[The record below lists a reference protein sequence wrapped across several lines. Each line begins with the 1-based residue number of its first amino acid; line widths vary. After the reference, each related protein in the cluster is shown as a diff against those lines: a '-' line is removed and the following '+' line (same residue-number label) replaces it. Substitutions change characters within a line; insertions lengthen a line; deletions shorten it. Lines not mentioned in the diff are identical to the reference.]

1 VRDCP
6 IDSRPDLGKMAR
18 STNKPEQRSAM
29 AARSPTESEGA
40 RGTASSPAT
49 PPPASPSVTTA
60 LKHAPMGI
68 AIFDDQMRYLAASSQ
83 YLTDQNMPA
92 DTPLLGLRHYDVFP
106 DVPQIWRDKHAK
118 VLAEGVELRDDEGQR
133 YVDRNGEVHWV
144 RWSMAPW
151 RTDDGRIGGLVL
163 YTEMVTKAVEAKQR
177 LQAAEARYRAVFDQA
192 AMGVARVS
200 GGGRFLEVNDRFCA
214 ITRRDRDTLLA
225 LRFADIVRGEDA
237 EAAVTHGLALLNG
250 EIDTFSVERRIDGEH
265 GVIWVHLTASR
276 VDPGEG
282 WPYLVVIISDIT
294 ARKQVEAEQR
304 HYQDQLRLLIN
315 ELNHRVKNTLAT
327 VQSMASQTLKTEPDP
342 LVAFEK
348 FESRL
353 MGLSQ
358 VHDVLTRE
366 SWHGAG
372 LSDVAERALA
382 PFTPPGL
389 DGKSG
394 CDRLTIKGP
403 PVWLAPG
410 GALTMALIFHELA
423 TNALKYGALSNAEGR
438 VALAWTYDA
447 QSRDLGLT
455 WTEIGGPPVVSPT
468 RRGFGSRL
476 IERSLRGELKGAATM
491 DYRPEGLVCTMRA
504 TLSDP
509 VEGGGPLGAP

>member
-1 VRDCP
+1 
-6 IDSRPDLGKMAR
+6 
-18 STNKPEQRSAM
+18 M
-29 AARSPTESEGA
+29 AARSSPDSEIESA
-40 RGTASSPAT
+40 PLAASA
-49 PPPASPSVTTA
+49 PSVTTA
-60 LKHAPMGI
+60 LKHAPLGI
-68 AIFDDQMRYLAASSQ
+68 AIFDDQMRYLAASTQ

-92 DTPLLGLRHYDVFP
+92 DTPLLGRRHYDVFP
-106 DVPQIWRDKHAK
+106 EIPQFWRDHHAR

-133 YVDRNGEVHWV
+133 YVDRNGDVHWV

-163 YTEMVTKAVEAKQR
+163 YTEMATKAVEAKQR

-200 GGGRFLEVNDRFCA
+200 AGGRFLEVNDRFCV
-214 ITRRDRDTLLA
+214 ITRRDREALLA
-225 LRFADIVRGEDA
+225 STFMDIVRTDEAVA
-237 EAAVTHGLALLNG
+237 EALVKGQALLAG
-250 EIDTFSVERRIDGEH
+250 EIDTYAVERRFESQDGA
-265 GVIWVHLTASR
+265 VWVHFTASR
-276 VDPGEG
+276 VDPGDG
-282 WPYLVVIISDIT
+282 RPYLVVIISDIT
-294 ARKQVEAEQR
+294 ARKQVEAEQQ
-304 HYQDQLRLLIN
+304 HYQGQLRLLIN

-342 LVAFEK
+342 VTAFEK

-372 LSDVAERALA
+372 LRDVAERALA
-382 PFTPPGL
+382 PFAPPGQ
-389 DGKSG
+389 DGAEG
-394 CDRLTIKGP
+394 CKRLTIDGP

-423 TNALKYGALSNAEGR
+423 TNALKYGALSDEQGR
-438 VALAWTYDA
+438 VRLAWTYDEA
-447 QSRDLGLT
+447 ARDLVLT
-455 WTEIGGPPVVSPT
+455 WTETGGPPVAAPT

-491 DYRPEGLVCTMRA
+491 DYRPQGLVCEMRA

-509 VEGGGPLGAP
+509 VEGGSPLGA

>member
-1 VRDCP
+1 
-6 IDSRPDLGKMAR
+6 
-18 STNKPEQRSAM
+18 M
-29 AARSPTESEGA
+29 AARSSTDAGEPPAAASLGA
-40 RGTASSPAT
+40 ASSPT
-49 PPPASPSVTTA
+49 SPSLVIA

-68 AIFDDQMRYLAASSQ
+68 AIFDDQMRYLAASRQ
-83 YLTDQNMPA
+83 YLTDQDMPA
-92 DTPLLGLRHYDVFP
+92 DTPLLGRRHYDVFP
-106 DVPQIWRDKHAK
+106 TVPQVWRDKHAQ
-118 VLAEGVELRDDEGQR
+118 VLAEGVELREDEGDR
-133 YVDRNGEVHWV
+133 YVDRNGKVHWV

-151 RTDDGRIGGLVL
+151 RTEDGRIGGLVL
-163 YTEMVTKAVEAKQR
+163 YTEMVTAAIEAKHR
-177 LQAAEARYRAVFDQA
+177 LQAAQARYCAVFDQA
-192 AMGVARVS
+192 AMGVARVD
-200 GGGRFLEVNDRFCA
+200 GQGRFLEVNDRFCA
-214 ITRRDRDTLLA
+214 ITRRDRETLLA
-225 LRFADIVRGEDA
+225 STFMDIVRSEDDLA
-237 EAAVTHGLALLNG
+237 TVVTQGQALLSG
-250 EIDTFSVERRIDGEH
+250 ELDTYAVERRVDGRDGE
-265 GVIWVHLTASR
+265 VWVHVTASR
-276 VDPGEG
+276 VDPGGEG
-282 WPYLVVIISDIT
+282 RPYLVVIISDIT

-372 LSDVAERALA
+372 LCDVAERALA
-382 PFTPPGL
+382 PFTPPEGE
-389 DGKSG
+389 G
-394 CDRLTIKGP
+394 RLTIDGP

-423 TNALKYGALSNAEGR
+423 TNALKYGALSNGTGR
-438 VALAWTYDA
+438 VVLSWTYDA
-447 QSRDLGLT
+447 ASRDLALT
-455 WTEIGGPPVVSPT
+455 WTETGGPPVIPPA

-509 VEGGGPLGAP
+509 VT

>member
-1 VRDCP
+1 LA
-6 IDSRPDLGKMAR
+6 I
-18 STNKPEQRSAM
+18 
-29 AARSPTESEGA
+29 
-40 RGTASSPAT
+40 
-49 PPPASPSVTTA
+49 A

-106 DVPQIWRDKHAK
+106 EIPQFWRDKHAQ
-118 VLAEGVELRDDEGQR
+118 VLADGVELRDDEGER
-133 YVDRNGEVHWV
+133 YVDRNGDVHWV

-163 YTEMVTKAVEAKQR
+163 YTEMVTQAVEAKHR

-200 GGGRFLEVNDRFCA
+200 GSGRFLEVNDRFCA
-214 ITRRDRDTLLA
+214 ITRRDRETLLA
-225 LRFADIVRGEDA
+225 STFMDIVRGEDTVT
-237 EAAVTHGLALLNG
+237 AVVTQGQALFAG
-250 EIDTFSVERRIDGEH
+250 EIDTYAVERRVEGRDGT
-265 GVIWVHLTASR
+265 VWVHVTASR

-282 WPYLVVIISDIT
+282 RPYLVVIISDIT
-294 ARKQVEAEQR
+294 ARKQVEAEQQ

-327 VQSMASQTLKTEPDP
+327 VQSMASQTLKAEPDP
-342 LVAFEK
+342 ITAFEK

-372 LSDVAERALA
+372 LRDVAERALA
-382 PFTPPGL
+382 PFTPPAP
-389 DGKSG
+389 DGKPG
-394 CDRLTIKGP
+394 CERLTIDGP

-423 TNALKYGALSNAEGR
+423 TNALKYGALSNASR
-438 VALAWTYDA
+438 KVVLAWTYDA
-447 QSRDLGLT
+447 ATRDLALT
-455 WTEIGGPPVVSPT
+455 WTETGGPPVVAPT

-476 IERSLRGELKGAATM
+476 IERSLRGELKGAASM

-509 VEGGGPLGAP
+509 VEGNSPLG

>member
-1 VRDCP
+1 
-6 IDSRPDLGKMAR
+6 
-18 STNKPEQRSAM
+18 M
-29 AARSPTESEGA
+29 AARSPTETKPES
-40 RGTASSPAT
+40 
-49 PPPASPSVTTA
+49 ASPSVTTA

-68 AIFDDQMRYLAASSQ
+68 AIFDDQMRYLAASRQ
-83 YLTDQNMPA
+83 YLTDQGMSP
-92 DTPLLGLRHYDVFP
+92 DTPLLGLGHYDVFP
-106 DVPQIWRDKHAK
+106 EIPQFWRDKHAQ
-118 VLAEGVELRDDEGQR
+118 VLAEGVELREDEGDR
-133 YVDRNGEVHWV
+133 YVDRDGRVHWV

-163 YTEMVTKAVEAKQR
+163 YTEMVTQAIEAKHR

-192 AMGVARVS
+192 AMGVARVD
-200 GGGRFLEVNDRFCA
+200 GRGRFLEVNDRFCV
-214 ITRRDRDTLLA
+214 ITRRDRETLLA
-225 LRFADIVRGEDA
+225 STFMDIVRGEDDM
-237 EAAVTHGLALLNG
+237 AAVVGQGQALLAG
-250 EIDTFSVERRIDGEH
+250 DIETYTVERRIDGRD
-265 GVIWVHLTASR
+265 GPVWVNVTASR
-276 VDPGEG
+276 VDPGDG
-282 WPYLVVIISDIT
+282 APYLVVIISNIT
-294 ARKQVEAEQR
+294 ARKQAEAEQQ
-304 HYQDQLRLLIN
+304 HYQGQLRLLIN

-353 MGLSQ
+353 LGLSQ

-372 LSDVAERALA
+372 LRDVSERALA
-382 PFTPPGL
+382 PFIPA
-389 DGKSG
+389 DGA
-394 CDRLTIKGP
+394 DRVAIEGP

-438 VALAWTYDA
+438 VVLSWTYDA
-447 QSRDLGLT
+447 ASRDLALT
-455 WTEIGGPPVVSPT
+455 WTETGGPGVAPPT

-509 VEGGGPLGAP
+509 VEGGGPLG

>member
-1 VRDCP
+1 
-6 IDSRPDLGKMAR
+6 M
-18 STNKPEQRSAM
+18 T
-29 AARSPTESEGA
+29 ARSPMETEDA
-40 RGTASSPAT
+40 
-49 PPPASPSVTTA
+49 PPPVAASPSVTTA

-68 AIFDDQMRYLAASSQ
+68 AIFDDQMRYLAASRQ

-92 DTPLLGLRHYDVFP
+92 DTPLLGRRHYDVFP
-106 DVPQIWRDKHAK
+106 EIPQVWRDKHAQ
-118 VLAEGVELRDDEGQR
+118 VLAEGIELRDDEGQR
-133 YVDRNGEVHWV
+133 YVDHDGAVHWV

-163 YTEMVTKAVEAKQR
+163 YTEMVTAAVEARHR

-192 AMGVARVS
+192 AMGVARVD
-200 GGGRFLEVNDRFCA
+200 GVGRFLEVNDKFCA
-214 ITRRDRDTLLA
+214 ITRRDRETLLA
-225 LRFADIVRGEDA
+225 STFMDIAPGEDNVA
-237 EAAVTHGLALLNG
+237 TVITQGLALLAG
-250 EIDTFSVERRIDGEH
+250 EIDTYAIERRVDGRD
-265 GVIWVHLTASR
+265 GPVWVHVTASR
-276 VDPGEG
+276 VDPGG
-282 WPYLVVIISDIT
+282 DGRPYLVVIISDIT
-294 ARKQVEAEQR
+294 ARKQVEAEQQ

-342 LVAFEK
+342 VVAFEK

-372 LSDVAERALA
+372 LCDVAERALA
-382 PFTPPGL
+382 PFTPSDAEG
-389 DGKSG
+389 
-394 CDRLTIKGP
+394 RLTIDGP

-423 TNALKYGALSNAEGR
+423 TNALKYGALSNTEGR
-438 VALAWTYDA
+438 VVLAWTYDA
-447 QSRDLGLT
+447 ATRDLALT
-455 WTEIGGPPVVSPT
+455 WTETGGPPVAAPS

-491 DYRPEGLVCTMRA
+491 DWRPEGLVCTMRA
-504 TLSDP
+504 TLSEA
-509 VEGGGPLGAP
+509 VEGGSPLGA

>member
-1 VRDCP
+1 
-6 IDSRPDLGKMAR
+6 
-18 STNKPEQRSAM
+18 M
-29 AARSPTESEGA
+29 AARTESEDVSEAAPQGVLA
-40 RGTASSPAT
+40 
-49 PPPASPSVTTA
+49 ASPSVTTA

-68 AIFDDQMRYLAASSQ
+68 AIFDDQMRYLAASRQ
-83 YLTDQNMPA
+83 YLTDQGMSP
-92 DTPLLGLRHYDVFP
+92 DTPLLGRHHYDVFP
-106 DVPQIWRDKHAK
+106 EIPQFWRDKHAQ
-118 VLAEGVELRDDEGQR
+118 VLAQGVELRDDDGER
-133 YVDRNGEVHWV
+133 YVDRDGGVHWV

-163 YTEMVTKAVEAKQR
+163 YTEMVTKAVEARHR

-200 GGGRFLEVNDRFCA
+200 GSGGSWRSTTASAPSPAATARPCWPRPSW
-214 ITRRDRDTLLA
+214 TSSRDPDDMAAVMTQGQALLA
-225 LRFADIVRGEDA
+225 
-237 EAAVTHGLALLNG
+237 G
-250 EIDTFSVERRIDGEH
+250 EIDSYTIERRIDGRD
-265 GVIWVHLTASR
+265 GPVWVHLTASR
-276 VDPGEG
+276 VDPGDG
-282 WPYLVVIISDIT
+282 RPYLVVIISNIT
-294 ARKQVEAEQR
+294 ARKQVEAEQQ
-304 HYQDQLRLLIN
+304 HYQGQLRLLIN

-342 LVAFEK
+342 LTAFEK

-382 PFTPPGL
+382 PFTPP
-389 DGKSG
+389 DGAG
-394 CDRLTIKGP
+394 RLVIDGP

-423 TNALKYGALSNAEGR
+423 TNALKYGALSNGDGR
-438 VALAWTYDA
+438 VVLGWTYDA
-447 QSRDLGLT
+447 ATRDLALT
-455 WTEIGGPPVVSPT
+455 WTETGGPPVAPPT

-491 DYRPEGLVCTMRA
+491 DWRPEGLVCTMRA

-509 VEGGGPLGAP
+509 VEAMSPPGA

>member
-1 VRDCP
+1 MNESEQTSATPARPP
-6 IDSRPDLGKMAR
+6 IETDSAPGDPLAE
-18 STNKPEQRSAM
+18 SPLAA
-29 AARSPTESEGA
+29 AARSV
-40 RGTASSPAT
+40 
-49 PPPASPSVTTA
+49 SPSVTTA

-68 AIFDDQMRYLAASSQ
+68 AIFDDQMRYLAASRQ
-83 YLTDQNMPA
+83 YLTDQGMPP
-92 DTPLLGLRHYDVFP
+92 DMPLLGRRHYDVFP
-106 DVPQIWRDKHAK
+106 EIPQFWRDKHAQ
-118 VLAEGVELRDDEGQR
+118 VLAEGVELREDEGDR
-133 YVDRNGEVHWV
+133 YVDGAGRVHWV

-163 YTEMVTKAVEAKQR
+163 YTEMVTAAMEARQR

-200 GGGRFLEVNDRFCA
+200 GSGRFLEVNDKFCA
-214 ITRRDRDTLLA
+214 ITRRDRETLLA
-225 LRFADIVRGEDA
+225 STFMDIAPGEDNVA
-237 EAAVTHGLALLNG
+237 TVVTKGLALLAG
-250 EIDTFSVERRIDGEH
+250 EIDTYALERRVEGRDGP
-265 GVIWVHLTASR
+265 VWVHVTASR
-276 VDPGEG
+276 VDPGDG
-282 WPYLVVIISDIT
+282 RPYLVVIISDIT
-294 ARKQVEAEQR
+294 ERKLVEAEQQ

-327 VQSMASQTLKTEPDP
+327 VQSMASQTLKTEADP
-342 LVAFEK
+342 VVAFEK

-353 MGLSQ
+353 LGLSQ

-372 LSDVAERALA
+372 LRDVAERALA
-382 PFTPPGL
+382 PFTSPEGPE
-389 DGKSG
+389 
-394 CDRLTIKGP
+394 RLVIDGP

-423 TNALKYGALSNAEGR
+423 TNALKYGALSNGQGR
-438 VALAWTYDA
+438 VVLSWAYDA
-447 QSRDLGLT
+447 ASRDLALT
-455 WTEIGGPPVVSPT
+455 WTETGGPPTAPPT

-476 IERSLRGELKGAATM
+476 IERSLRGELKGAASM

-509 VEGGGPLGAP
+509 VEGGSPLRAG

>member
-1 VRDCP
+1 
-6 IDSRPDLGKMAR
+6 
-18 STNKPEQRSAM
+18 M
-29 AARSPTESEGA
+29 AARSPTETK
-40 RGTASSPAT
+40 TAPQGVLA
-49 PPPASPSVTTA
+49 ASPSVTTA

-68 AIFDDQMRYLAASSQ
+68 AIFDDQMRYLAASRQ
-83 YLTDQNMPA
+83 YLTDQGMSP
-92 DTPLLGLRHYDVFP
+92 DTPLLGLPPLRRLP
-106 DVPQIWRDKHAK
+106 RDPA
-118 VLAEGVELRDDEGQR
+118 VLARQARPGAGRRASSCARTRATAMSTATG
-133 YVDRNGEVHWV
+133 GVHWV

-163 YTEMVTKAVEAKQR
+163 YTEMVTQAVEAKHR

-200 GGGRFLEVNDRFCA
+200 GSGRFLEVNDRFCA
-214 ITRRDRDTLLA
+214 IIRRDRPTLLA
-225 LRFADIVRGEDA
+225 AKFMDIVRDPDA
-237 EAAVTHGLALLNG
+237 MATVMTQGQALLAG
-250 EIDTFSVERRIDGEH
+250 EIDSYTVERRMTGRDDG
-265 GVIWVHLTASR
+265 VAWIHLTASR
-276 VDPGEG
+276 VDPGDG
-282 WPYLVVIISDIT
+282 RPYLVVIISDIT
-294 ARKQVEAEQR
+294 ARKQVEAEQQ
-304 HYQDQLRLLIN
+304 HYQGQLRLLIN

-342 LVAFEK
+342 LTAFDK

-372 LSDVAERALA
+372 LSDVAERALT
-382 PFTPPGL
+382 PFTPP
-389 DGKSG
+389 DGEG
-394 CDRLTIKGP
+394 RLVIDGP

-423 TNALKYGALSNAEGR
+423 TNALKYGALSNGDGR
-438 VALAWTYDA
+438 VVLGWTYDA
-447 QSRDLGLT
+447 ATRDLALT
-455 WTEIGGPPVVSPT
+455 WTETGGPPVAPPT

-491 DYRPEGLVCTMRA
+491 DWRPEGLVCTMRA

-509 VEGGGPLGAP
+509 VEAMSPPGA

>member
-1 VRDCP
+1 
-6 IDSRPDLGKMAR
+6 M
-18 STNKPEQRSAM
+18 T
-29 AARSPTESEGA
+29 ARSPTETPEFPEGSP
-40 RGTASSPAT
+40 GTEQAHPA
-49 PPPASPSVTTA
+49 ASPSVTTA

-68 AIFDDQMRYLAASSQ
+68 AIFDDQMRYLAASRQ
-83 YLTDQNMPA
+83 YLTDQNMSP

-106 DVPQIWRDKHAK
+106 EVPQFWRDKHAQ
-118 VLAEGVELRDDEGQR
+118 VLAEGVELRDDAGER
-133 YVDRNGEVHWV
+133 YVDRNGDVHWV

-163 YTEMVTKAVEAKQR
+163 YTEMVTQAVEAKHR

-200 GGGRFLEVNDRFCA
+200 AGGRFLEVNDRFCA
-214 ITRRDRDTLLA
+214 IIRRDRPTLLA
-225 LRFADIVRGEDA
+225 SRFLDVVQDPDA
-237 EAAVTHGLALLNG
+237 MATVITQGQALLAG
-250 EIDTFSVERRIDGEH
+250 DIDTYAVERRVAADRDDG
-265 GVIWVHLTASR
+265 VVWVHLTASR

-282 WPYLVVIISDIT
+282 RPYLVVIISDIT
-294 ARKQVEAEQR
+294 ARKQVEAEQQ
-304 HYQDQLRLLIN
+304 HYQGQLRLLIN

-342 LVAFEK
+342 VTAFEK

-366 SWHGAG
+366 SWHGAA
-372 LSDVAERALA
+372 LRDVAERALA
-382 PFTPPGL
+382 PFAPSEGE
-389 DGKSG
+389 G
-394 CDRLTIKGP
+394 RLVIDGP

-423 TNALKYGALSNAEGR
+423 TNALKYGALSDGGGR
-438 VALAWTYDA
+438 VVLSWIYDE
-447 QSRDLGLT
+447 QTRDLSLT
-455 WTEIGGPPVVSPT
+455 WTETGGPTVAPPT

-491 DYRPEGLVCTMRA
+491 DYRLEGLVCTMRA
-504 TLSDP
+504 TLSGP
-509 VEGGGPLGAP
+509 VEGVGPLGA

>member
-1 VRDCP
+1 MMVTAD
-6 IDSRPDLGKMAR
+6 
-18 STNKPEQRSAM
+18 NEPEQRSAM
-29 AARSPTESEGA
+29 AERSPPEIEE
-40 RGTASSPAT
+40 
-49 PPPASPSVTTA
+49 PPRPDTLLGSALTASPSVTTA

-68 AIFDDQMRYLAASSQ
+68 AIFDDQMRYLAASRQ

-92 DTPLLGLRHYDVFP
+92 DTPLLGRGHYEVFP
-106 DVPQIWRDKHAK
+106 EIPQMWRDKHAQ
-118 VLAEGVELRDDEGQR
+118 VLAQGVELRNDEGDR
-133 YVDRNGEVHWV
+133 YVDRNGDVHWV

-151 RTDDGRIGGLVL
+151 RTDDGRVGGLVL
-163 YTEMVTKAVEAKQR
+163 YTEMVTAAVEARHR

-192 AMGVARVS
+192 AMGVARVD
-200 GGGRFLEVNDRFCA
+200 GRGRFLEVNDRFCV
-214 ITRRDRDTLLA
+214 ISRRDRATLLA
-225 LRFADIVRGEDA
+225 STFMDIVRSEDDLSTV
-237 EAAVTHGLALLNG
+237 VTQGQALLAG
-250 EIDTFSVERRIDGEH
+250 EIDTYSVERRIDGQD
-265 GVIWVHLTASR
+265 GPVWVHVTASR
-276 VDPGEG
+276 VDPGDG
-282 WPYLVVIISDIT
+282 APYLVVIISNIT
-294 ARKQVEAEQR
+294 ARKQAEAEQQ
-304 HYQDQLRLLIN
+304 HYQGQLRLLIN

-342 LVAFEK
+342 VTAFEK

-372 LSDVAERALA
+372 LRDLAERALA
-382 PFTPPGL
+382 PFTPPAHDDEAGE
-389 DGKSG
+389 G
-394 CDRLTIKGP
+394 RLKIDGP

-423 TNALKYGALSNAEGR
+423 TNALKYGALSNGEGR
-438 VALAWTYDA
+438 VVLAWTYDA
-447 QSRDLGLT
+447 ATRDLALT
-455 WTEIGGPPVVSPT
+455 WTETGGPPVVAPT

-509 VEGGGPLGAP
+509 VT

>member
-1 VRDCP
+1 
-6 IDSRPDLGKMAR
+6 
-18 STNKPEQRSAM
+18 M
-29 AARSPTESEGA
+29 AARPPTESEA
-40 RGTASSPAT
+40 EPEAASLQAT
-49 PPPASPSVTTA
+49 PLTAVSPTSPSLAIA

-92 DTPLLGLRHYDVFP
+92 DTPLLGRRHYDVFP
-106 DVPQIWRDKHAK
+106 EIPQMWRDKHAR

-133 YVDRNGEVHWV
+133 YVDRNGDVHWV

-163 YTEMVTKAVEAKQR
+163 YTEMVTAAVEAKHR

-192 AMGVARVS
+192 AMGVARVD
-200 GGGRFLEVNDRFCA
+200 GRGRFLEVNDRFCA
-214 ITRRDRDTLLA
+214 ITRRDREALLG
-225 LRFADIVRGEDA
+225 LTFMDIVRGED
-237 EAAVTHGLALLNG
+237 EVSTVVGQGQALLAG
-250 EIDTFSVERRIDGEH
+250 ETDTYTTERLVDGRD
-265 GVIWVHLTASR
+265 GPVWVNVTASR

-282 WPYLVVIISDIT
+282 PPYLVVIISNIT
-294 ARKQVEAEQR
+294 ARKQAEAEQQ
-304 HYQDQLRLLIN
+304 HYQGQLRLLIN

-372 LSDVAERALA
+372 LRDVAERALA
-382 PFTPPGL
+382 PFTPPEGA
-389 DGKSG
+389 
-394 CDRLTIKGP
+394 DRLTIDGP

-423 TNALKYGALSNAEGR
+423 TNALKYGALSNSGGK
-438 VALAWTYDA
+438 VVLAWTYDA
-447 QSRDLGLT
+447 ATRDLALT
-455 WTEIGGPPVVSPT
+455 WTETEGPPVAPPT

-476 IERSLRGELKGAATM
+476 IERSLRGELKGAASM
-491 DYRPEGLVCTMRA
+491 DYRPEGLVCSMRA

-509 VEGGGPLGAP
+509 VT

>member
-1 VRDCP
+1 M
-6 IDSRPDLGKMAR
+6 S
-18 STNKPEQRSAM
+18 
-29 AARSPTESEGA
+29 ARSPTETQNASQTA
-40 RGTASSPAT
+40 PGTASPPAAS
-49 PPPASPSVTTA
+49 ASPSVTTA

-68 AIFDDQMRYLAASSQ
+68 AIFDDQMRYLAASRQ
-83 YLTDQNMPA
+83 YLTDQNMSP
-92 DTPLLGLRHYDVFP
+92 DTPLLGRRHYDVFP
-106 DVPQIWRDKHAK
+106 EIPQFWRDKHAQ
-118 VLAEGVELRDDEGQR
+118 VLTQGVELREDEGDR

-163 YTEMVTKAVEAKQR
+163 YTEMVTKAVEAKHR
-177 LQAAEARYRAVFDQA
+177 LEAAEARYRAVFDQA

-200 GGGRFLEVNDRFCA
+200 SSGRFLEVNDRFCA
-214 ITRRDRDTLLA
+214 ITRRDRETLLA
-225 LRFADIVRGEDA
+225 ATFMDIVRGEDTV
-237 EAAVTHGLALLNG
+237 AAVVTQGQALFAG
-250 EIDTFSVERRIDGEH
+250 EIDTYSVERRVEGRDGT
-265 GVIWVHLTASR
+265 IWVHVTASR
-276 VDPGEG
+276 VDPGGEG
-282 WPYLVVIISDIT
+282 RPYLVVIISDIT
-294 ARKQVEAEQR
+294 ARKQVEAEQQ

-327 VQSMASQTLKTEPDP
+327 VQSMASQTLKNEPDP
-342 LVAFEK
+342 IVAFEK

-366 SWHGAG
+366 SWHGAS

-382 PFTPPGL
+382 PFSPP
-389 DGKSG
+389 DGA
-394 CDRLTIKGP
+394 DRLRIDGP

-423 TNALKYGALSNAEGR
+423 TNALKYGALANTKGR
-438 VALAWTYDA
+438 VVLAWTYDA
-447 QSRDLGLT
+447 ATRDLALT
-455 WTEIGGPPVVSPT
+455 WTETGGPPVVAPT

-491 DYRPEGLVCTMRA
+491 DYRPEGLVCAMRA

-509 VEGGGPLGAP
+509 VEGGSPLG